1 MEGQLIIDNWM
12 LQDINQAFEQGLS
25 VEEGGEIV
33 VDIKKDSHRF
43 HYTPVAVL
51 QIDALLMLLVNIVL
65 RNSLIV
71 DDRFTHVWDKG
82 SGSLQKLKG
91 TNIINPFDF
100 SSSEE
105 SIAEVRKA
113 IVDELCVTRSIRTV
127 QKANEIL
134 WESRG
139 ESFDDH
145 MSQLVWGGAGY
156 LARSHIYQT
165 PYLGC
170 PYRQALIRQTK
181 FVGWR
186 RDALMDM
193 EHIINTKRANLFQD
207 ISSDRSAK
215 YATFNLPPVATEVI
229 NESNDASQLIPVA
242 MQLRDKYKKLRAWLK
257 VYQDALD
264 SDDPKSILKHR
275 KILESVGRDIESE
288 YSKTR
293 EGSTNVSIG
302 TTWLNLTIPVT
313 TVVDKLR
320 GKFGV
325 RAMLNDLVFASRGE
339 KSLDKLLALFGE
351 KNTKLS
357 RDTHQH
363 LIARY
368 SRNVRSIQQ

>member
-1 MEGQLIIDNWM
+1 MEDQLIIDNWM

-33 VDIKKDSHRF
+33 VDIKKDSHHF
-43 HYTPVAVL
+43 HYMPVAVL

-65 RNSLIV
+65 RNGLIV
-71 DDRFTHVWDKG
+71 DDRFTYVWDKG
-82 SGSLQKLKG
+82 SESLQKLKG

-134 WESRG
+134 WERRG

-156 LARSHIYQT
+156 LARSHVYQT

-186 RDALMDM
+186 RDALRDM

-207 ISSDRSAK
+207 ISGDRSAR

-229 NESNDASQLIPVA
+229 NESNDTSQLIPVA

-257 VYQDALD
+257 EYQNALD

-275 KILESVGRDIESE
+275 KMLESVARDIESE
-288 YSKTR
+288 YSKAK
-293 EGSTNVSIG
+293 EGSTHVSIG
-302 TTWLNLTIPVT
+302 TTWLSLTIPVT
-313 TVVDKLR
+313 TIVDKLR

-357 RDTHQH
+357 RDTYQH

-368 SRNVRSIQQ
+368 SRNVRFIQ